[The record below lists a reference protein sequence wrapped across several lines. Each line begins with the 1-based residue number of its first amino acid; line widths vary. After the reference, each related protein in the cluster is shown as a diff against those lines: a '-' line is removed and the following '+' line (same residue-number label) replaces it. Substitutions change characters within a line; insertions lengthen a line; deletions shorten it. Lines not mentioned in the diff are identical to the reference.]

1 MLERGSSTG
10 QSTGARAEIDRAEQ
24 VQKMVILFRNL
35 VVAFFALLYVVST
48 VGALFNGAKM
58 SIIWQNL
65 IFVGIAYVMAFV
77 VFKYFSKPIAT
88 IIVWVKN
95 LF

>member
-1 MLERGSSTG
+1 MLERGASTD
-10 QSTGARAEIDRAEQ
+10 QNTGAREEIDRAQQ
-24 VQKMVILFRNL
+24 VQKMVILLRNL
-35 VVAFFALLYVVST
+35 LVGGFTLLYIVST

-58 SIIWQNL
+58 SIIWQNF
-65 IFVGIAYVMAFV
+65 IFVAIAYIVAFM

-88 IIVWVKN
+88 IIVWAKN